1 MLGAVESVQTLLED
15 FHPVRK
21 TYLLKAIMVC
31 FLLCTAIA
39 LMDEAELDMK
49 LKKTENRKG
58 PILGVQFEVCMSMYT
73 CKLMNNVIEF
83 HVLNSLQMSAT
94 TKHFHTSMK
103 SRTGKKIMLF
113 CTL

>member
-1 MLGAVESVQTLLED
+1 M
-15 FHPVRK
+15 RK
-21 TYLLKAIMVC
+21 AYLSKQLWYA

-39 LMDEAELDMK
+39 FMDEAELEMK

-58 PILGVQFEVCMSMYT
+58 PILGIQFEVFMPMYT